1 MSCSWCVLTRTAVA
15 TGATGVPAR
24 HRGSGG
30 GRGLRRPRCTGAG
43 AREGG
48 LGRKKGKE
56 GLGKGGGREKGEGGR
71 EGGRGE
77 IGGRAYLFEGG
88 EEVGRVELHV
98 HDGGAVVVL
107 TLLLRV
113 VVPSLHGAEWWWVGM
128 GTGTV
133 EVEETRPRPGPVELG
148 HRGEGRL

>member
-1 MSCSWCVLTRTAVA
+1 MLGFRGVRTRAAV
-15 TGATGVPAR
+15 ATGVPAR

-30 GRGLRRPRCTGAG
+30 GRGLRRPQGVGGG

-48 LGRKKGKE
+48 LGTEEGEE

-88 EEVGRVELHV
+88 EEVGRVEFHV
-98 HDGGAVVVL
+98 HNGGAVVVL
-107 TLLLRV
+107 TLLFRV
-113 VVPSLHGAEWWWVGM
+113 VVPSLHSAEWWWGWC
-128 GTGTV
+128 
-133 EVEETRPRPGPVELG
+133 R
-148 HRGEGRL
+148 